1 MQKCPVCKEST
12 KENFRP
18 FCSRRCML
26 LDLSKW
32 LDSSYSVP
40 LEEKAED
47 SEIPFNGDLD
57 DKKKL

>member
-1 MQKCPVCKEST
+1 
-12 KENFRP
+12 
-18 FCSRRCML
+18 ML

-47 SEIPFNGDLD
+47 GEISFDEDLD

>member
-1 MQKCPVCKEST
+1 MQKCPVCKKST

-18 FCSRRCML
+18 FCSRRWML

-32 LDSSYSVP
+32 LYSRYSVP

-47 SEIPFNGDLD
+47 SEIPFNGGLD

>member
-1 MQKCPVCKEST
+1 MEECQICKKSMK
-12 KENFRP
+12 KEFRP

-32 LDSSYSVP
+32 LNRDYTVP

-47 SEIPFNGDLD
+47 NPNSINEDPN

>member
-1 MQKCPVCKEST
+1 MQKCPVCKKST
-12 KENFRP
+12 KEHFRP

-32 LDSSYSVP
+32 LDSSYIVP
-40 LEEKAED
+40 LEEKSED
-47 SEIPFNGDLD
+47 GEIPFNEDLD